1 MSIEP
6 KTGLYL
12 PDKNDIDYEK
22 ISGEINSASA
32 AGIMRVGAEVGNRV
46 FENFK
51 DDIEDLENADLALQD
66 KLIEGTTATGFKQIL
81 NTGNSQIKSIAS
93 SDDSIDL
100 IDNGSWIDIKAG
112 SVDGTLLD
120 LTDTPSSYT
129 GQAGKSLTVA
139 AGETTTEFVS
149 HLPLAGGTMAGDID
163 MGENNINSQKYLYDG
178 IEMMKLS
185 KAGGSSYNSVSVGV
199 EAGENNNGSAQ
210 SVIGSYAGKNND
222 GEMQIAFGFL
232 AGADN
237 DGAYQNAI
245 GYLAGKTN
253 KGLNQTAIGY
263 MAGYNNTGAHQ
274 NAIGTNAGNGNT
286 GDNCIFIGYQ
296 SGYQNTLDNQFILK
310 NNNVNT
316 DPLIQGN
323 FLTGAVDFYGNLDLN
338 GNDLDLDGG
347 DVLQGGNASFT
358 DLTIAGTST
367 GNIFDVNNSGTGG
380 AIQIKASSNYGSL
393 KSIITHRTDNN
404 SLVINENGVDFDFR
418 IEGVGN
424 SNLFKTDAGTNT
436 VSVGGNLTVT
446 SSISTGGDINLN
458 GNDLDLDGG
467 DIVNSGIVNV
477 GNYGKLTSGAEF
489 KIENT
494 SGGNFLTMRDEG
506 NTQMRA
512 NGLMTIDTINNGN
525 INLNPSGNLQ
535 INGVNGFTGTG
546 TYTTFTIRDGIITS
560 AS

>member
-139 AGETTTEFVS
+139 AGERTTEFVS

-222 GEMQIAFGFL
+222 GEMQIGFGFL

-347 DVLQGGNASFT
+347 DIVDGGSASFGDYEIT
-358 DLTIAGTST
+358 NTQSLISGKYRLYQASAGGSTISTKAGTTYTFRIVAPTGDNILTIPTGT
-367 GNIFDVNNSGTGG
+367 
-380 AIQIKASSNYGSL
+380 
-393 KSIITHRTDNN
+393 
-404 SLVINENGVDFDFR
+404 
-418 IEGVGN
+418 
-424 SNLFKTDAGTNT
+424 KTLQLE
-436 VSVGGNLTVT
+436 GNL
-446 SSISTGGDINLN
+446 
-458 GNDLDLDGG
+458 
-467 DIVNSGIVNV
+467 NV